1 MQVIPSGTSRA
12 RRLAENVPTIDRL
25 PCGHLDGPVFHVR
38 IVGYGTISVVQLNI
52 VSVPTTTRAPV
63 GPVVSTTRTRVRHGS
78 TSRRHHIGPIRKREV
93 RAPVTVVT
101 NATTREVPTA
111 RSSKIVESVIDT
123 YGAGKRAT
131 QFCGFRG
138 RRRQNCECRGTGQED
153 CAGDPPRS
161 ARHADTPPFE
171 DQEHS
176 FNMVRLYLMRREIT
190 YDARQRPRQGLR
202 TTTKVA
208 HQELTHQHGMHT
220 CHALQ
225 YLCGVC
231 WLLDP

>member
-1 MQVIPSGTSRA
+1 M
-12 RRLAENVPTIDRL
+12 AEDIPTIDRL

-78 TSRRHHIGPIRKREV
+78 TSRCYHIGAVRKREV
-93 RAPVTVVT
+93 RSPVTVVT
-101 NATTREVPTA
+101 NASTREVPTA
-111 RSSKIVESVIDT
+111 RSSKIVKSVIDT

-131 QFCGFRG
+131 QFCGLRG
-138 RRRQNCECRGTGQED
+138 GRGQNCEYRGTGHED
-153 CAGDPPRS
+153 CAGDPPIS
-161 ARHADTPPFE
+161 ARHADTPPFQ

-190 YDARQRPRQGLR
+190 YDVEQRPRQVLR

-208 HQELTHQHGMHT
+208 HQELTHRHGMHT

-225 YLCGVC
+225 YPSWGC
-231 WLLDP
+231 WPMVP